1 MNVLYG
7 PDISFNTNVLNAY
20 NAQAEMLRADLYQA
34 QNWNNFEPNRRIK
47 AIQQVKEN
55 FQTSPQTNAMEQAE
69 ANTSDIDNK
78 LSVLDQA
85 GIQLKLKNLEE
96 ERKRALFAIMK
107 KYDDVSEQS
116 RILQKQNEM
125 LGLGASV
132 PTTETFV
139 NPTAIQYIG
148 NIIDDR
154 HDMTKRMD
162 NDIQTMNERIL
173 SAEREY
179 FKTQHYIFIL
189 KAVMAFL
196 AVAILFIIL
205 NKLNLINDKVTM
217 ITISIVFIAFAGILF
232 LAMTKPAR
240 DSKKMSV
247 KFSKDL
253 EELEKDK
260 KNMP

>member
-34 QNWNNFEPNRRIK
+34 QNWDNFEPNRRIK

-55 FQTSPQTNAMEQAE
+55 FETSPQTNAMEQAE

-107 KYDDVSEQS
+107 KYDDVSEQN

-132 PTTETFV
+132 ETFV

-154 HDMTKRMD
+154 QDMTVRMD

-179 FKTQHYIFIL
+179 LKTQHYIFIL

-205 NKLNLINDKVTM
+205 NKLDLINDKVTM

-232 LAMTKPAR
+232 LAMTKPSR